1 VKTDPT
7 KVARI
12 QDLMTGAYFGGS
24 VDHAFIL
31 SFQMELRSFLDDGG
45 HESRKFLEEAFGEYS
60 FEERKRKT
68 ETLLRIMEESVTPT
82 FDPRWNVFQDALDS
96 LTRIHALISHHQHQQ
111 RAA

>member
-1 VKTDPT
+1 M
-7 KVARI
+7 KVARV
-12 QDLMTGAYFGGS
+12 QDMMTGAYFGRP

-31 SFQMELRSFLDDGG
+31 NFERELRSLLEDGG
-45 HESRKFLEEAFGEYS
+45 FESRRFLEEAFGEYS

-68 ETLLRIMEESVTPT
+68 ETLLRIMEDSVTPT

-96 LTRIHALISHHQHQQ
+96 LTRIHGFVSQYHQQ